1 MKQVV
6 RKEEVDI
13 GRISDN
19 YKEPLQIELNI
30 QDPIVIEYLIRFDES
45 MHEEKV
51 LEALRIGVIAIQSAS
66 PTLDTKIVGE
76 KFKEV
81 ENNINTHINSFQ
93 GNIESKLEEYFK
105 ADSGFLP
112 RSLKALFGENGQLT
126 QLLHKQIGPSSEF
139 AKSIDPSNK
148 ESVISKIEEIVNAN
162 LQEYSDKIIKQ
173 FSLDIEDSSL
183 VRLKKSLSEEVKG
196 IQKSNNESFANL
208 CGALGIKV
216 GKELEA
222 EKGTEKGREFET
234 IFYDYVAKKGKEIDD
249 KTENVTGIPDKD
261 TGSKIGDYV
270 ITLGDTSGA
279 PGRKIVVEVKKQKYK
294 LKDAIDELKSAKENR
309 KTESGIFVFAKG
321 FSPPEIGDFYFIGND
336 FFVTVDEELIEK
348 KKPLLFFE
356 AAYKISRLLVITK
369 VRKEEIQE
377 LDLTKIQG
385 EIDYLIKDV
394 EQLSELSKKAKTIK
408 KNSEFIID
416 TLNKLKKDI
425 EPRLTNIS
433 NLLKQTP

>member
-1 MKQVV
+1 MKQAVK
-6 RKEEVDI
+6 RKEMDVA
-13 GRISDN
+13 RISEN
-19 YKEPLQIELNI
+19 YQEPLVIELNI
-30 QDPIVIEYLIRFDES
+30 QDPIVIDYLNDFDES
-45 MHEEKV
+45 IRKDKA
-51 LEALRIGVIAIQSAS
+51 LEALRIGVVAIKSAS
-66 PTLDTKIVGE
+66 PTLDTKIVEE

-105 ADSGFLP
+105 TDSGFLP
-112 RSLKALFGENGQLT
+112 RSLKAIFGENGQLT
-126 QLLHKQIGPSSEF
+126 QLLYKQIGPSSEF

-148 ESVISKIEEIVNAN
+148 ESVISKIEETVNAN
-162 LQEYSDKIIKQ
+162 LKEYSDKIIKQ
-173 FSLDIEDSSL
+173 FSLDNENSAL
-183 VRLKKSLSEEVKG
+183 VKLKNLISGEVKEV
-196 IQKSNNESFANL
+196 QRSNNDLFANFSK
-208 CGALGIKV
+208 ALGIKV

-234 IFYDYVAKKGKEIDD
+234 ILYDYVAKKGKEIGD

-294 LKDAIDELKSAKENR
+294 SKDAIDELKSAKENR

-348 KKPLLFFE
+348 GKPLLFFE
-356 AAYKISRLLVITK
+356 TAYEIARLLVVTK
-369 VRKEEIQE
+369 VRKEEKQE

-385 EIDYLIKDV
+385 EIDCLIKDV
-394 EQLSELSKKAKTIK
+394 EQFSELSKKAKTIK
-408 KNSEFIID
+408 KSSQFIID
-416 TLNKLKKDI
+416 TLKKLKEDI
-425 EPRLTNIS
+425 EPRLTKIS